1 MLGEMIME
9 PKVIFEIP
17 VYSMSEEKYYK
28 KQETSNESS
37 IKHFLELNDEIG
49 DYERWLKRF
58 NLPQSIWKY
67 NQIVGYIQIIIKG
80 KDIIFDLWL
89 CKDKRYFYNTTKKH
103 FIEPMPANGLH
114 FFTNTMTDREIKIEI
129 ERFLKIIEKEIK
141 KKNMYLDKTIY
152 NNLVNNINIKNML

>member
-28 KQETSNESS
+28 KWETSNESS

-67 NQIVGYIQIIIKG
+67 NQIKSISLNLCLQM
-80 KDIIFDLWL
+80 DCIF
-89 CKDKRYFYNTTKKH
+89 Y
-103 FIEPMPANGLH
+103 
-114 FFTNTMTDREIKIEI
+114 
-129 ERFLKIIEKEIK
+129 
-141 KKNMYLDKTIY
+141 
-152 NNLVNNINIKNML
+152 

>member
-1 MLGEMIME
+1 ME

-17 VYSMSEEKYYK
+17 IYSMSEEKFYK
-28 KQETSNESS
+28 KWETSNESS

-89 CKDKRYFYNTTKKH
+89 CKDKRYFIIQLKSISLNLCLQMDC
-103 FIEPMPANGLH
+103 I
-114 FFTNTMTDREIKIEI
+114 
-129 ERFLKIIEKEIK
+129 FLLI
-141 KKNMYLDKTIY
+141 L
-152 NNLVNNINIKNML
+152 